1 MVVFGSDHVGEEDK
15 VDEELNEK
23 DHVNGSVD
31 MADGSTQRHTFV
43 DADGTD
49 HKEDKVVES
58 AHTKDRDICMD
69 DKMQS
74 VSIGKFNVD
83 GNRQTVENSN
93 KKDSLASGLGNN
105 MEPYVGM
112 EFKNE
117 EAARS
122 FYNAYARHV
131 GFSIR
136 SSSTQRARG
145 GKCIGRHFVCSKEG
159 FRQKKKASG
168 ETQSKRFRPV
178 TREGCKASLHVK
190 REKNGKWIVKKF
202 VKDHNHAL
210 ADPSEAQYLRSHR
223 NVTRTMQS
231 LIDTCMSSG
240 LHVNLLSS
248 YLRDKSGGAG
258 NFGTTEQDQKEH
270 IHDIRKR
277 ILGKEHVQSI
287 LDCFKHMQT
296 ENPAFFYAIQVNGE
310 GHVTNYF
317 WADAR
322 SRMTY
327 EHFGDVVTFDMISNT
342 SRSKLPVAVFTGL
355 NHHRQVLFFGCG
367 VLLDESESSFVWLFS
382 TWLEA
387 MSGPHPVSLITDPH
401 PAICAAVAKIFP
413 GTRHRFSM
421 HHILREMPE
430 KLSHVYQMHLN
441 FENEFYKCLHM
452 TETIAEFE
460 ECWQFLIDRYGLG
473 ENQWIQS
480 IYEMRHQ
487 WVPAYFRNSFF
498 AEMAGSQWN
507 ESVQAIFHEYINSD
521 TTFVE
526 LIKQQRRVVEAQYRK
541 EMHADFE
548 TNQSP
553 QILKTPWPL
562 EKQAADLY
570 TRTIFGR
577 FQEELLDSFGY
588 MTDEIENDGMSVIY
602 RVVKF
607 GEEKRACTVKMEI
620 STMRVSCSCQM
631 FECSGILCRHV
642 LIVFVQRSI
651 IILPPQYILKRF
663 TRSARSGAVADEC
676 HTDCRS
682 DFQESTSLRYNDLF
696 HRVIKF
702 AEDGGASADTHQ
714 MVLQAL
720 EKACGEIARIRDN
733 ATIERGK
740 KGARQENNTEME
752 VDDLMNQLT
761 SHDIRQAKPQKKLR
775 HCNICKANNHDKRNC
790 PALRATSAIGCLI
803 PPVDEEVQNDQ
814 GFHWLSGEELGLSI
828 GIPIFPSGSR

>member
-1 MVVFGSDHVGEEDK
+1 MEE
-15 VDEELNEK
+15 ESSEK
-23 DHVNGSVD
+23 DLHVNGSVD
-31 MADGSTQRHTFV
+31 MVDGSTQRHICV
-43 DADGTD
+43 DADEKG
-49 HKEDKVVES
+49 HEEDKVLES
-58 AHTKDRDICMD
+58 AHTKDEVVGGD

-74 VSIGKFNVD
+74 TSSGKGNVD
-83 GNRQTVENSN
+83 GNRQTVENSS
-93 KKDSLASGLGNN
+93 KKDSLASGVGNN

-159 FRQKKKASG
+159 FRQKKRASN
-168 ETQSKRFRPV
+168 ETQGKRFRPV

-202 VKDHNHAL
+202 VKDHSHAL
-210 ADPSEAQYLRSHR
+210 ADPTEAQYLRSHR

-248 YLRDKSGGAG
+248 YLRDKAGGAG
-258 NFGTTEQDQKEH
+258 NFGASEQDQKNH
-270 IHDIRKR
+270 IHDLRKR
-277 ILGKEHVQSI
+277 ILGKGDVQSI

-296 ENPAFFYAIQVNGE
+296 ENPAFFYAMQVNGE
-310 GHVTNYF
+310 GHVSNFF

-327 EHFGDVVTFDMISNT
+327 GYFGDVVTLDMISNT
-342 SRSKLPVAVFTGL
+342 SKCELPVAVFTGL
-355 NHHRQVLFFGCG
+355 NHHRQVVFVGCG
-367 VLLDESESSFVWLFS
+367 LLLDETESSFVWLFS

-387 MSGPHPVSLITDPH
+387 MSGQHPVSLITNSH

-413 GTRHRFSM
+413 GTRHRLSM
-421 HHILREMPE
+421 HYILREMPD
-430 KLSHVYQMHLN
+430 KLSHVYEMHLN

-452 TETIAEFE
+452 TETIVEFE
-460 ECWQFLIDRYGLG
+460 ECWQFLVDRYGLR
-473 ENQWIQS
+473 ENHWIQS

-507 ESVQAIFHEYINSD
+507 ESVQAIFHECINSD
-521 TTFVE
+521 TTFLE
-526 LIKQQRRVVEAQYRK
+526 FIKQQGRAMEGQYRK

-548 TNQSP
+548 TSQSP
-553 QILKTPWPL
+553 QILKTSWPL
-562 EKQAADLY
+562 EKQAAELY

-588 MTDEIENDGMSVIY
+588 MTDELENDGISVIY

-607 GEEKRACTVKMEI
+607 GEEKRACTVKMDI

-631 FECSGILCRHV
+631 FEFSGILCRHV

-663 TRSARSGAVADEC
+663 TRSARSGAAADEC
-676 HTDCRS
+676 HTDSRG
-682 DFQESTSLRYNDLF
+682 DFQESTSLRYNNLF
-696 HRVIKF
+696 RRVVKC

-720 EKACGEIARIRDN
+720 EKACSEIARIKEN
-733 ATIERGK
+733 AAIERSRS
-740 KGARQENNTEME
+740 ARQENNSEIE
-752 VDDLMNQLT
+752 VDNLMNQLT
-761 SHDIRQAKPQKKLR
+761 SHDTRQAKPQRKLR

-828 GIPIFPSGSR
+828 GIPMFPSGSR